1 MNILNIYKKKLRIQF
16 NYFIGKNSILSMLF
30 SLKTL
35 LSIQAKGEN
44 NLQYS
49 EPINALRF
57 LSADAVQKA
66 NSGHPGMPMG
76 MAEIATAL
84 WSKHLKHNPL
94 NPTWF
99 DRDRFVLSNGHGS
112 MLLYS
117 LLHLTG
123 YKLSIEDIK
132 DFRQLKSKTPGHP
145 EYDINIGVETTTGP
159 LGQGIANAVGM
170 AISEKMLAA
179 QFNKDDIKPIDHY
192 TYVFLG
198 DGCLMEGISHEACS
212 FAGTHELGKLIC
224 FYDQNGISIDGEIDN
239 WFTDD
244 SVKRFESY
252 GWQTICVDGH
262 NVEEISEAISKAKEE
277 PKKPSMIF
285 CKTTIGFGSPNKSGT
300 ADVHGAPL
308 GDEEI
313 EKTREAL
320 GWQYTA
326 FEIPKDVYD
335 FWDSKKSGAEKNA
348 TWENSIKS
356 YKDKYPNDSLE
367 LERRIKGDMPAKFE
381 QNFLDFLNDCN
392 TNNLP
397 MATRKASKA
406 CLDFFVKEMPEL
418 VGGSAD
424 LTPSNNTFSAS
435 STTFSSENPSGNHIN
450 YGVREFGMSA
460 IMNGMVLHGGIKPY
474 GATFLVFTDY
484 ARNAVRLSALM
495 GLPNIFVYT
504 HDSVALG
511 EDGPTHQPIEHM
523 VTLRSTPNMDS
534 WRPADLVETAVAW
547 KNAISSLS
555 TPTCLIFSRQ
565 GTSAIERT
573 PEQLSS
579 IENGGYLLEEHEDP
593 NITIVASGSE
603 VQLAI
608 DAAQELKNESI
619 NANVVSMPSLDVFLK
634 QSNEIQNKII
644 NPNKPV
650 LVVECAHPNSWYK
663 ILNRSDKVIGI
674 ETFGESAP
682 GSELLE
688 HFGFNKD
695 NVIQT
700 AKSLVND

>member
-1 MNILNIYKKKLRIQF
+1 
-16 NYFIGKNSILSMLF
+16 
-30 SLKTL
+30 
-35 LSIQAKGEN
+35 
-44 NLQYS
+44 
-49 EPINALRF
+49 
-57 LSADAVQKA
+57 
-66 NSGHPGMPMG
+66 
-76 MAEIATAL
+76 
-84 WSKHLKHNPL
+84 
-94 NPTWF
+94 
-99 DRDRFVLSNGHGS
+99 
-112 MLLYS
+112 
-117 LLHLTG
+117 
-123 YKLSIEDIK
+123 
-132 DFRQLKSKTPGHP
+132 
-145 EYDINIGVETTTGP
+145 
-159 LGQGIANAVGM
+159 
-170 AISEKMLAA
+170 
-179 QFNKDDIKPIDHY
+179 
-192 TYVFLG
+192 
-198 DGCLMEGISHEACS
+198 
-212 FAGTHELGKLIC
+212 
-224 FYDQNGISIDGEIDN
+224 
-239 WFTDD
+239 
-244 SVKRFESY
+244 
-252 GWQTICVDGH
+252 
-262 NVEEISEAISKAKEE
+262 
-277 PKKPSMIF
+277 MIF

-313 EKTREAL
+313 EKTRDAL
-320 GWQYTA
+320 GWNHPA
-326 FEIPKDVYD
+326 FEVPQEVYD
-335 FWDSKKSGAEKNA
+335 FWDSKNSGADKNSS
-348 TWENSIKS
+348 WDDLIKN
-356 YKDKYPNDSLE
+356 YKDKYPEESAE
-367 LERRIKGDMPAKFE
+367 LERRINGNMPDNFQ
-381 QNFLDFLNDCN
+381 QNFNDFLNDCN
-392 TNNLP
+392 LTNTR

-435 STTFSSENPSGNHIN
+435 SSTFSNENPSGNHIN

-523 VTLRSTPNMDS
+523 VTLRSTPNLNN

-547 KNAISSLS
+547 KSAVSSKT

-573 PEQLSS
+573 SEQLSS
-579 IENGGYLLEEHEDP
+579 IEMGGYLIEENEDAD
-593 NITIVASGSE
+593 ITIVASGSE

-608 DAAQELKNESI
+608 DAAKELKNESI
-619 NANVVSMPSLDVFLK
+619 DANVVSMPSLDTFLEL
-634 QSNEIQNKII
+634 SNDSQNKII

-650 LVVECAHPNSWYK
+650 LVIECAHPNSWYK

-695 NVIQT
+695 NVIQK
-700 AKSLVND
+700 AKSLIND

>member
-1 MNILNIYKKKLRIQF
+1 MRQ
-16 NYFIGKNSILSMLF
+16 SD
-30 SLKTL
+30 
-35 LSIQAKGEN
+35 
-44 NLQYS
+44 
-49 EPINALRF
+49 PINALRF
-57 LSADAVQKA
+57 LSIDAVQKA

-84 WSKHLKHNPL
+84 WKNHLQHNPL

-99 DRDRFVLSNGHGS
+99 NRDRFVLSNGHGS

-123 YKLSIEDIK
+123 YALSIDDIK
-132 DFRQLKSKTPGHP
+132 DFRQLRSKTPGHP
-145 EYDINIGVETTTGP
+145 EYDLDTGIETTTGP
-159 LGQGIANAVGM
+159 LGQGIGNAVGM
-170 AISEKMLAA
+170 AISEKILAA
-179 QFNKDDIKPIDHY
+179 EFNKEDIKPIDHY

-198 DGCLMEGISHEACS
+198 DGCLMEGVSHEVCS
-212 FAGTHELGKLIC
+212 FASTHNLGKLIC
-224 FYDQNGISIDGEIDN
+224 FYDQNGISIDGEIEN

-244 SVKRFESY
+244 SVKRFDGY

-262 NVEEISEAISKAKEE
+262 NVEDINEAIVKAKNETN
-277 PKKPSMIF
+277 KPSMIF

-313 EKTREAL
+313 EKTRKAL
-320 GWQYTA
+320 DWQYSP
-326 FEIPKDVYD
+326 FEVPEDIYEFWNSKDSGNKVNAN
-335 FWDSKKSGAEKNA
+335 WDEVVKNYQ
-348 TWENSIKS
+348 E
-356 YKDKYPNDSLE
+356 KYPDESIE
-367 LERRIKGDMPAKFE
+367 LHRRIKGQMPENFE
-381 QNFLDFLNDCN
+381 ENFKAFLDDCN
-392 TNNLP
+392 LNNP
-397 MATRKASKA
+397 SMATRKASKA

-418 VGGSAD
+418 IGGSAD
-424 LTPSNNTFSAS
+424 LTPSNNTYSAS
-435 STTFSSENPSGNHIN
+435 SSTFSNKNPSGNHIN

-523 VTLRSTPNMDS
+523 VTLRSTPNLNN

-547 KNAISSLS
+547 KDAVSSTK

-565 GTSAIERT
+565 GTSAIDRT
-573 PEQLSS
+573 PQQLNS
-579 IENGGYLLEEHEDP
+579 IGMGGYLLKANDTTD
-593 NITIVASGSE
+593 ITIVASGSE
-603 VQLAI
+603 LQLAL
-608 DAAQELKNESI
+608 DASIELEKDSI
-619 NANVVSMPSLDVFLK
+619 NANVVSMPSLDIFLD
-634 QSNEIQNKII
+634 QSEEYQNTII
-644 NPNKPV
+644 DTSKPV
-650 LVVECAHPNSWYK
+650 LVVECGHPNSWYK

-674 ETFGESAP
+674 ESFGESAP
-682 GSELLE
+682 GNVLLE
-688 HFGFNKD
+688 HFGFTLE
-695 NVIQT
+695 NVVGT
-700 AKSLVND
+700 AKSLIDD

>member
-1 MNILNIYKKKLRIQF
+1 
-16 NYFIGKNSILSMLF
+16 MLF

-49 EPINALRF
+49 VPINALRF

-320 GWQYTA
+320 GWQYSA

>member
-1 MNILNIYKKKLRIQF
+1 MQQ
-16 NYFIGKNSILSMLF
+16 SDH
-30 SLKTL
+30 
-35 LSIQAKGEN
+35 
-44 NLQYS
+44 
-49 EPINALRF
+49 INVLRF

-84 WSKHLKHNPL
+84 WSKHLRHNPK

-99 DRDRFVLSNGHGS
+99 NRDRFVLSNGHGS

-123 YKLSIEDIK
+123 YDLSINDIK
-132 DFRQLKSKTPGHP
+132 DFRKLKSKTPGHP
-145 EYDINIGVETTTGP
+145 EYDIDIGIETTTGP

-170 AISEKMLAA
+170 AVAEKILAA
-179 QFNKDDIKPIDHY
+179 EFNKDDIKPIDHF

-212 FAGTHELGKLIC
+212 FAGTHNLGKLIC
-224 FYDQNGISIDGEIDN
+224 FYDQNGISIDGEIEH

-262 NVEEISEAISKAKEE
+262 DIEEIDGAIHKAKEE
-277 PKKPSMIF
+277 VNKPTMIF
-285 CKTTIGFGSPNKSGT
+285 CKTTIGYGSPNKSGT

-308 GDEEI
+308 GDEELK
-313 EKTREAL
+313 ETREVL
-320 GWQYTA
+320 GWNYKP
-326 FEIPKDVYD
+326 FEVPQEVYD
-335 FWDSKKSGAEKNA
+335 FWNFKEEGASFNDSWNKLLKDYEK
-348 TWENSIKS
+348 
-356 YKDKYPNDSLE
+356 KYPNDSLE
-367 LERRIKGDMPAKFE
+367 LHRRIDGHLPN
-381 QNFLDFLNDCN
+381 NFQESYESFLNECN
-392 TNNLP
+392 SNNLS

-418 VGGSAD
+418 IGGSAD
-424 LTPSNNTFSAS
+424 LTPSNNTFSSSS
-435 STTFSSENPSGNHIN
+435 STFSNENASGNHIN

-460 IMNGMVLHGGIKPY
+460 IMNGMVLHGAIKPY

-495 GLPNIFVYT
+495 KLPNIFVYT

-523 VTLRSTPNMDS
+523 VTLRSTPNLNN

-547 KNAISSLS
+547 KSAVSSQK
-555 TPTCLIFSRQ
+555 TPTCLIYSRQ
-565 GTSAIERT
+565 GTSAIKRS
-573 PEQLSS
+573 PDQISM
-579 IENGGYLLEEHEDP
+579 IDMGGYLLEESDDFDL
-593 NITIVASGSE
+593 TIVASGSE
-603 VQLAI
+603 VQLAL
-608 DAAQELKNESI
+608 DAAKELKNDSI
-619 NANVVSMPSLDVFLK
+619 NANVVSMPCLDIFLDQDK
-634 QSNEIQNKII
+634 EYQNKII
-644 NPNKPV
+644 NPEKPV
-650 LVVECAHPNSWYK
+650 LVVECAHPNSWYR
-663 ILNRSDKVIGI
+663 ILNRNDKVIGI

-682 GSELLE
+682 GSELLN
-688 HFGFNKD
+688 HFGFNTD
-695 NVIQT
+695 NVIKT
-700 AKSLVND
+700 AKSLIND

>member
-1 MNILNIYKKKLRIQF
+1 MEKKLHQ
-16 NYFIGKNSILSMLF
+16 
-30 SLKTL
+30 
-35 LSIQAKGEN
+35 
-44 NLQYS
+44 S
-49 EPINALRF
+49 ETINALRF
-57 LSADAVQKA
+57 LSIDAVQKA

-84 WSKHLKHNPL
+84 WKNHLNHNPS
-94 NPTWF
+94 NPHWF
-99 DRDRFVLSNGHGS
+99 NRDRFVLSNGHGS

-123 YKLSIEDIK
+123 YNISIEDIK

-145 EYDINIGVETTTGP
+145 EYDLDNGIETTTGP

-179 QFNKDDIKPIDHY
+179 EFNINDLNPIDHY
-192 TYVFLG
+192 TYAFLG

-224 FYDQNGISIDGEIDN
+224 FYDQNGISIDGEIEN

-244 SVKRFESY
+244 TVKRLDSY

-262 NVEEISEAISKAKEE
+262 DVNAIDEAIKASKEATN
-277 PKKPSMIF
+277 KPSMIF

-300 ADVHGAPL
+300 SDVHGAPL

-313 EKTREAL
+313 TKTRETL
-320 GWQYTA
+320 GWQHEPFVVPDA
-326 FEIPKDVYD
+326 VYE
-335 FWDSKKSGAEKNA
+335 FWNA
-348 TWENSIKS
+348 TSVGKDKNNDWDKVMQSLKEADINKFNELTRRISGDLPENFSQKYQDFLTHCDDENSS
-356 YKDKYPNDSLE
+356 
-367 LERRIKGDMPAKFE
+367 
-381 QNFLDFLNDCN
+381 
-392 TNNLP
+392 
-397 MATRKASKA
+397 MATRKASQV

-424 LTPSNNTFSAS
+424 LTPSNNTFSKSS
-435 STTFSSENPSGNHIN
+435 STFSNENPTGNHIN

-504 HDSVALG
+504 HDSIALG
-511 EDGPTHQPIEHM
+511 EDGPTHQPVEHL
-523 VTLRSTPNMDS
+523 VTLRSTPNLNN

-547 KNAISSLS
+547 ENAVSSKDS
-555 TPTCLIFSRQ
+555 PTCLIFSRQ
-565 GTSAIERT
+565 NTSPITRNT
-573 PEQLSS
+573 DQIDS
-579 IENGGYLLEEHEDP
+579 IKNGGYLIKDNPGAQMTL
-593 NITIVASGSE
+593 IASGSE
-603 VQLAI
+603 LQMML
-608 DAAQELKNESI
+608 DASEVLEESGVI
-619 NANVVSMPSLDVFLK
+619 VNVVSMPCLDIFLNTSQEY
-634 QSNEIQNKII
+634 QSAII
-644 NPNKPV
+644 KDDLPI
-650 LVVECAHPNSWYK
+650 LVAELSHPNSWFK
-663 ILNRSDKVIGI
+663 LLNKKDKVLGI

-682 GSELLE
+682 ANVLLD
-688 HFGFNKD
+688 HFGFNVP
-695 NVIQT
+695 NVVEM
-700 AKSLVND
+700 AKSLMNE

>member
-1 MNILNIYKKKLRIQF
+1 MRQ
-16 NYFIGKNSILSMLF
+16 SD
-30 SLKTL
+30 
-35 LSIQAKGEN
+35 
-44 NLQYS
+44 
-49 EPINALRF
+49 PINALRF
-57 LSADAVQKA
+57 LSIDAVQKA

-84 WSKHLKHNPL
+84 WKNHLQHNPL

-99 DRDRFVLSNGHGS
+99 NRDRFVLSNGHGS

-123 YKLSIEDIK
+123 YALSIDDIK
-132 DFRQLKSKTPGHP
+132 DFRQLRSKTPGHP
-145 EYDINIGVETTTGP
+145 EYDLDTGIETTTGP
-159 LGQGIANAVGM
+159 LGQGIGNAVGM
-170 AISEKMLAA
+170 AISEKILAA
-179 QFNKDDIKPIDHY
+179 EFNKEDIKPIDHY

-198 DGCLMEGISHEACS
+198 DGCLMEGVSHEACS
-212 FAGTHELGKLIC
+212 FASTHNLGKLIC
-224 FYDQNGISIDGEIDN
+224 FYDQNGISIDGEIEN

-244 SVKRFESY
+244 SVKRFDGY

-262 NVEEISEAISKAKEE
+262 NVEDINEAIVKAKNETN
-277 PKKPSMIF
+277 KPSMIF

-313 EKTREAL
+313 EKTRKAL
-320 GWQYTA
+320 DWQYSP
-326 FEIPKDVYD
+326 FEVPEDIYEFWNSKDSGNKVNAN
-335 FWDSKKSGAEKNA
+335 WDEIVKNYQ
-348 TWENSIKS
+348 E
-356 YKDKYPNDSLE
+356 KYPDESIE
-367 LERRIKGDMPAKFE
+367 LLRRIKGQMPENFE
-381 QNFLDFLNDCN
+381 ENFKAFLDDCN
-392 TNNLP
+392 LNNP
-397 MATRKASKA
+397 SMATRKASKA

-418 VGGSAD
+418 IGGSAD
-424 LTPSNNTFSAS
+424 LTPSNNTYSAS
-435 STTFSSENPSGNHIN
+435 SSTFSNKNPSGNHIN

-523 VTLRSTPNMDS
+523 VTLRSTPNLNN

-547 KNAISSLS
+547 KDAVSSTK

-565 GTSAIERT
+565 GTSAITRT
-573 PEQLSS
+573 PEQLNS
-579 IENGGYLLEEHEDP
+579 IQMGGYLLKANDTSD
-593 NITIVASGSE
+593 ITIVASGSE
-603 VQLAI
+603 LQLAL
-608 DAAQELKNESI
+608 DASVELEKDSI
-619 NANVVSMPSLDVFLK
+619 NANVVSMPSLDIFLE
-634 QSNEIQNKII
+634 QSEEFQNTII
-644 NPNKPV
+644 DTSKPV
-650 LVVECAHPNSWYK
+650 LVVECGHPNSWYK

-674 ETFGESAP
+674 ESFGESAP
-682 GSELLE
+682 GDVLLE
-688 HFGFNKD
+688 HFGFTLE
-695 NVIQT
+695 NVVGT
-700 AKSLVND
+700 AKSLIDD

>member
-1 MNILNIYKKKLRIQF
+1 MHF
-16 NYFIGKNSILSMLF
+16 C
-30 SLKTL
+30 LKTL
-35 LSIQAKGEN
+35 LSYQAKGEN
-44 NLQYS
+44 NLQQS

-57 LSADAVQKA
+57 LSIDAVQKA

-84 WSKHLKHNPL
+84 WSQHLKHNPL

-132 DFRQLKSKTPGHP
+132 DFRKLKSKTPGHP
-145 EYDINIGVETTTGP
+145 EYDIDLGIETTTGP

-179 QFNKDDIKPIDHY
+179 EFNKDDIKPIDHF

-212 FAGTHELGKLIC
+212 FAGTHNLGKLIC

-244 SVKRFESY
+244 SVKRFDSY

-262 NVEEISEAISKAKEE
+262 NVQEVSEAISKAKDESN
-277 PKKPSMIF
+277 KPSMIF

-300 ADVHGAPL
+300 ADAHGAPL

-313 EKTREAL
+313 EKTRDAL
-320 GWQYTA
+320 GWIHPA
-326 FEIPKDVYD
+326 FEVPQEVYD
-335 FWDSKKSGAEKNA
+335 FWDSKNSGADKNSSWDDLI
-348 TWENSIKS
+348 TN
-356 YKDKYPNDSLE
+356 YKDKYPEESAE
-367 LERRIKGDMPAKFE
+367 LERRINGNMPENFQ
-381 QNFLDFLNDCN
+381 QNFNDFLNDCN
-392 TNNLP
+392 ATNTP

-435 STTFSSENPSGNHIN
+435 SSTFSNENPSGNHIN

-523 VTLRSTPNMDS
+523 VTLRSTPNLNN

-547 KNAISSLS
+547 KSAVSSKT

-573 PEQLSS
+573 SEQLSS
-579 IENGGYLLEEHEDP
+579 IEMGGYLIEENEDAD
-593 NITIVASGSE
+593 ITIVASGSE

-608 DAAQELKNESI
+608 DAAKELKNESI
-619 NANVVSMPSLDVFLK
+619 DANVVSMPSLDTFLEL
-634 QSNEIQNKII
+634 SNDSQNKII

-695 NVIQT
+695 NVIQK
-700 AKSLVND
+700 AKSLIND